1 MSITREDLISLVAE
15 YEAILERVEEGDLF
29 AEEDLELF
37 LEDYPNIGSYDSRG
51 NFVGAVSNENG
62 WTP

>member
-29 AEEDLELF
+29 AEEDLAIF
-37 LEDYPNIGSYDSRG
+37 LEYYPGIVNYDSRG
-51 NFVGAVSNENG
+51 NFVGSVSNENG
-62 WTP
+62 WTA

>member
-1 MSITREDLISLVAE
+1 MSITREDLIALVAE

-29 AEEDLELF
+29 AEEDLELI
-37 LEDYPNIGSYDSRG
+37 LEDYPGIPNYDSRG
-51 NFVGAVSNENG
+51 NFVGSMSNENG

>member
-37 LEDYPNIGSYDSRG
+37 LEDYPNIGNYDSCG
-51 NFVGAVSNENG
+51 NFVGSVSNENG